1 MVNLQAGAIFKPAM
15 GDGSNGV
22 VQVHTDGTNDVTL
35 YGSVDGV
42 TFTLIKTYAVST
54 DVIEE
59 VVLCPFLAI
68 SADTAATVAAGSL
81 ATTSLGAS
89 TVKLDETRGR

>member
-1 MVNLQAGAIFKPAM
+1 MVNLQAGSVFKPAM
-15 GDGSNGV
+15 GDGSRGV

-42 TFTLIKTYAVST
+42 SFTKIKNYPINT

-59 VVLCPFLAI
+59 IVLCPFVAI
-68 SADTAATVAAGSL
+68 SADTAATVAAASL
-81 ATTSLGAS
+81 ATTSIGTS